1 MTKQDKHPH
10 DQEQAKDLVCGM
22 TVSIKDAKYHTI
34 HSDEDYYFCSAGC
47 LSKFKNEPE
56 VYLKGRPKPKAM
68 PQGTLY
74 TCPMHPE
81 IIQDHFGDCPKCG
94 MALEVMGVPVGDD
107 LPNPELVDFTKRLKL
122 GVVLSIPIFILE
134 MGGHLFPALH
144 NIINGQTSSFIQF
157 LLATIVI
164 FWVAFPIFERGYK
177 SVMTMNLNMWT
188 LISIGTGVAYIYSVV
203 AVLAPD
209 IFPDNIKSDHGLIP
223 VYFEAAVVIIV
234 LVLLGQVLELKARE
248 KTGSAIRSLLDLAPK
263 QAVRIKADGSE
274 EEVPLDQILVGDVVR
289 VRPGEKIPVDGVV
302 IEGHSY
308 VDESMLT
315 GEPIPVE
322 KSPEELVT
330 GATLNGQGSLSIR
343 AERVGSETML
353 SQIVSMVA
361 DAQRSRAP
369 IQKYADLIASWF
381 VPIVLFISALAFAIW
396 YTFGP
401 EPNLANAFIA
411 AVSVLIIAC
420 PCAVGLAT
428 PMSIM
433 VGMGKGAQSGV
444 LIRNAEALENFSN
457 VDILVVDKT
466 GTLTA
471 GKPEVTD
478 VVAMN
483 AFSED
488 DVLSAAASLEGKSE
502 HPLALAI
509 VQEAAK
515 RNITPIKV
523 ENFYAETGKG
533 ITGDIDQKKIAVGN
547 SKMMEML
554 KVKYENANENAQ
566 SLRSEGKT
574 VMMISI
580 DQKLAGLIAVA
591 DPIKSTTKKA
601 LDDLRLGG
609 LHIVMITGDE
619 ENTAKA
625 VAQKLG
631 IDDIRA
637 SVLPA
642 GKVDAIK
649 EMQAQGNKV
658 AMAGDG
664 VNDAP
669 ALAQA
674 DVGIAMGTGADVAIE
689 SAGITVVG
697 GELNAI
703 VRARKLSTA
712 TMKNIKQNLFLA
724 FVYNGLGVPIA
735 AGLLYPSFGILL
747 SPIIAAAAMSLSSL
761 SVVSNALRLK
771 FAKI

>member
-223 VYFEAAVVIIV
+223 VYFEAAAVIIV

-674 DVGIAMGTGADVAIE
+674 DVGIAMGTGADVALE

>member
-223 VYFEAAVVIIV
+223 VYFEAAAVIIV